1 MKNEVIEIPK
11 ENVRRVNPD
20 QVEILDG
27 PSAEPQNPFAGMA
40 AKNFK
45 VITGGPLIF
54 LAPLLIP
61 LFLLLMLVLFVPL
74 MIGFS
79 LFGKT
84 FVKRT
89 FKVGPRL

>member
-11 ENVRRVNPD
+11 ENVRKVNPD

-45 VITGGPLIF
+45 VITSGPLVL

-61 LFLLLMLVLFVPL
+61 LFLVLILVVMVPL
-74 MIGFS
+74 FLIFS
-79 LFGKT
+79 LFGKRV
-84 FVKRT
+84 FGGV
-89 FKVGPRL
+89 FKVGPR